1 MKRFLVDSLE
11 GELARVEGERLH
23 HLARVL
29 RLRPGD
35 ALEVFDGR
43 GGCRAGKIVSVEAE
57 AAIIEL
63 GDWREAPAPIPLTLG
78 QGLAKAD
85 RFDWVVQK
93 ATELG
98 VGRVVPLA
106 LERSVV
112 RLDPAKAV
120 ARRKRWE
127 RIAEE
132 ASRQSERSDLPVID
146 PPLGLEA
153 FLDAARERGERIAL
167 LWEVERDGPR
177 LGDWVQEQ
185 QGAPLALVVGP
196 EGGITEAEASLARE
210 RGAAIV
216 GLGPRVLRTET
227 AGVLAVAIA
236 LHRMG
241 ELG

>member
-1 MKRFLVDSLE
+1 M
-11 GELARVEGERLH
+11 
-23 HLARVL
+23 
-29 RLRPGD
+29 
-35 ALEVFDGR
+35 
-43 GGCRAGKIVSVEAE
+43 
-57 AAIIEL
+57 
-63 GDWREAPAPIPLTLG
+63 
-78 QGLAKAD
+78 
-85 RFDWVVQK
+85 
-93 ATELG
+93 
-98 VGRVVPLA
+98 
-106 LERSVV
+106 
-112 RLDPAKAV
+112 
-120 ARRKRWE
+120 
-127 RIAEE
+127 
-132 ASRQSERSDLPVID
+132 ID